1 MSKPA
6 TPAWSRPAQLRQ
18 QLLRL
23 WERGELLRDLV
34 TGHARFPLRLALK
47 APSSTDITGQFDA
60 VRNWTAEL
68 AATPALRIDWR
79 EVRHRVQG
87 RQQLPDSVW
96 IDNLDSALLWIGKRN
111 ESAQFAAQLD
121 LTRQN
126 HPALL
131 PWLEKRPLQALALHR
146 EWPRLLDVVGWRT
159 ANPRPK
165 IYLRQIDLPGIH
177 SKFIEAHRG
186 VLTELLDLALPIEE
200 VDTSRS
206 GTSQFA
212 ARYGFLD
219 KPVRIRFR
227 LLDPVITTLPAL
239 EAPDITLDAD
249 SFSQLQLPVRQV
261 FITENEINFLAFPPC
276 DDAMVIFG
284 AGYGWDALA
293 KAQWLN
299 QCSIHYWGDIDT
311 HGFAILNQLRHRFP
325 HVQSLLMD
333 QPTLEAHRDLW
344 GTEDK
349 SVTTDLP
356 LLTAEERHLYDQL
369 RDNRIR
375 PGLRLEQERIGFN
388 WLRLQLRELPG
399 NE

>member
-1 MSKPA
+1 MSKSA

-34 TGHARFPLRLALK
+34 TGQARFPLQLALK
-47 APSSTDITGQFDA
+47 TPNSTDITEQFDA
-60 VRNWTAEL
+60 VRNWAAEL

-96 IDNLDSALLWIGKRN
+96 IDSLDSALLWIGKRN
-111 ESAQFAAQLD
+111 EWAQFTAQLE
-121 LTRQN
+121 LTRQRQ
-126 HPALL
+126 PALQ
-131 PWLEKRPLQALALHR
+131 PWLEKRPLQALALHQ
-146 EWPRLLDVVGWRT
+146 EWPRLLDVVNWRAT
-159 ANPRPK
+159 HPQPS

-177 SKFIEAHRG
+177 SKFIEAYRS
-186 VLTELLDLALPIEE
+186 VLAELLDLVLPPEE
-200 VDTSRS
+200 VDNSRT

-227 LLDPVITTLPAL
+227 ILDPGITTFSAL
-239 EAPDITLDAD
+239 ETPDITLDAN
-249 SFSQLQLPVRQV
+249 SFSQLRLPAQQV

-276 DDAMVIFG
+276 DNAIVIFG
-284 AGYGWDALA
+284 AGYGWDALSR
-293 KAQWLN
+293 AQWLS
-299 QCSIHYWGDIDT
+299 QCNIHYWGDIDT
-311 HGFAILNQLRHRFP
+311 HGFAILNQLRHRFG

-333 QPTLEAHRDLW
+333 LPTLEAHREHW
-344 GTEDK
+344 GTEDQPI
-349 SVTTDLP
+349 TADLP
-356 LLTAEERHLYDQL
+356 LLTAEERNLYDQL

-375 PGLRLEQERIGFN
+375 SGLRLEQERIGFN
-388 WLRLQLRELPG
+388 WLQQQLRELLRMG
-399 NE
+399 

>member
-23 WERGELLRDLV
+23 WERGELLRDLA
-34 TGHARFPLRLALK
+34 TGQTRFPLRLALK

-60 VRNWTAEL
+60 VRSWAAEL

-96 IDNLDSALLWIGKRN
+96 VDSLDSALLWIGKRN

-121 LTRQN
+121 LTRQR
-126 HPALL
+126 HLALL
-131 PWLEKRPLQALALHR
+131 SWLEKRPLQALALHR
-146 EWPRLLDVVGWRT
+146 EWPRLLDVVAWRV
-159 ANPRPK
+159 ANSRPD

-200 VDTSRS
+200 VDSSRS
-206 GTSQFA
+206 GASQFA

-227 LLDPVITTLPAL
+227 LLDPGITTLPSL
-239 EAPDITLDAD
+239 ETPDITLDTD
-249 SFSQLQLPVRQV
+249 SFSQLQLPVKNV

-276 DDAMVIFG
+276 DNAMVIFG

-333 QPTLEAHRDLW
+333 QQTLEAHHKLW

-349 SVTTDLP
+349 PVTTDLP
-356 LLTAEERHLYDQL
+356 LLSADERSLYDQL

-388 WLRLQLRELPG
+388 WLRMRLRHL
-399 NE
+399 